1 MNKNL
6 LYRKIPKVDV
16 LMENNVIKQMAELYG
31 YDGVLEAVRMELDKL
46 RAYIASCE
54 NEEEAER
61 QMESLMVRIELTAAD
76 MHRPNMTRVLNGTGT
91 ILHTNLG
98 RAPLSAEH
106 LKQVAYIAGAT
117 PIWNMTWKK
126 AAGGSG
132 ILISKG
138 FYAGSQGQ
146 KLPWL

>member
-61 QMESLMVRIELTAAD
+61 Q
-76 MHRPNMTRVLNGTGT
+76 
-91 ILHTNLG
+91 
-98 RAPLSAEH
+98 
-106 LKQVAYIAGAT
+106 
-117 PIWNMTWKK
+117 K
-126 AAGGSG
+126 A
-132 ILISKG
+132 L
-138 FYAGSQGQ
+138 
-146 KLPWL
+146 WCV